1 MNADLDDGELHFVV
15 DLTVALGRHQLAEV
29 EEHARL
35 AVDAADEAEAV
46 LQTTHQALHANR

>member
-15 DLTVALGRHQLAEV
+15 DLAVALGRHQLAEV
-29 EEHARL
+29 KEHARL

-46 LQTTHQALHANR
+46 LQAAHQALHANR